1 MKSESGSGIRVAVVG
16 CGYWG
21 SKHVRVLNGT
31 QGVTE
36 VTLVDGLKDRLEKL
50 AGSYK
55 TSPSYTDLQSA
66 LPQVDA
72 VVVATPPSTHV
83 GIALEAIEAGK
94 PGRCGLRSRRDPD
107 GRPHLRVQPRGAKA
121 P

>member
-94 PGRCGLRSRRDPD
+94 HVLASGCI
-107 GRPHLRVQPRGAKA
+107 RPM
-121 P
+121 